1 MVGDL
6 MKYSAVIPC
15 GGVGSRLNLGY
26 NKILYKIDG
35 KYLIERTV
43 KNFLLDE
50 ECLEVIIVYQEND
63 YIILKNIFN
72 TPKIKLIK
80 GGNNREESVY
90 NGVKISNGDYV
101 LIHDGARP
109 NIKKE
114 VIQRIKNA
122 LNNNE
127 AVIPVVKSK
136 DASLINNKYHFDEVK
151 LIQTPQAFKKE
162 LLLTAMEN
170 VELERFKDDGSI
182 YSYYYQKDVTLVDG
196 DYSNIKVTTQEDLD
210 RIED

>member
-114 VIQRIKNA
+114 VIQRIKNGC
-122 LNNNE
+122 
-127 AVIPVVKSK
+127 S
-136 DASLINNKYHFDEVK
+136 S
-151 LIQTPQAFKKE
+151 
-162 LLLTAMEN
+162 
-170 VELERFKDDGSI
+170 
-182 YSYYYQKDVTLVDG
+182 
-196 DYSNIKVTTQEDLD
+196 
-210 RIED
+210 